1 MTESVARVK
10 ILAQIEGLE
19 GFDKLKGAFK
29 GLQTAIGPAD
39 SELEK
44 ARKSIIE
51 FGKAGKASE
60 QVIQGQI
67 SALKA
72 LQGQAA
78 IGGAV
83 YRQLAKDVKAL
94 GNAYQEAATGA
105 KKLTDATLSTQFV
118 GAKAA
123 TFDPQIAAL
132 RRGLNELSVYEKAY
146 TSKLTEIQ
154 RRQQPFNAAV
164 GRQGVIAAFEAYAQ
178 GPLGPGSSGS
188 KTVAP
193 KLPELPDTTAALN
206 QRLSELSDRLRNVT
220 RGGQAYADTVREI
233 NAVQKQLNETVR
245 SPQAQ
250 AAYERL
256 LQSRQANAGSGF
268 RAFSGRAERVNES
281 INYNRQ
287 LFLAGQRASNSPMG
301 PDAPS
306 ELWRNIAGIGNQSAA
321 NQLQLMKRSFNEVAS
336 SIREATLKSD
346 GSVNSLQRQ
355 RASWQALQNA
365 VGANTKEFKLAA
377 RELAVLDKQL
387 ERTQPGGL
395 RGKIGYIGQ
404 GIGAAASAG
413 IFGGPEGAL
422 GGIGGG
428 AIGALLGGPAGFAAG
443 SFIGSSVGAYAGM
456 GRQALGGF
464 STYAA
469 DISKLEI
476 ALKGVTKTQDEY
488 QRALAASASV
498 TRDFNVPQ
506 LEATRGMTQLS
517 AAVIGAGGKVAD
529 AEVVFRNV
537 TAAIKASGGSAED
550 VQGALTAL
558 GQIFSKG
565 KVSAEELQ
573 GQLGERL
580 PGAVTMFAKATGRTL
595 PQLQKDLE
603 QGVVGLADLMK
614 FVTSDQGLGQF
625 EQRAKAVADSSADA
639 GARLTATW
647 NDTKRAIGEALLP
660 LGSQIQ
666 DSLAG
671 ALRDATP
678 ALVGFAK
685 GLSAAIKIL
694 VDNGPL
700 IAGVLKTLLGFGA
713 VVGVAAGVV
722 QLAGAFTAATAA
734 IASMGGAMSVASL
747 AARTLGVSIAAIPG
761 IGWIAAGVTALGL
774 LSAEL
779 YNNNN
784 AFRTWVN
791 NVASIISSDFK
802 AAWDNAALI
811 VKTSTEAIQSYWDQ
825 LVKIAS
831 KIGSAIASAFAE
843 PFGVIASVADTVFG
857 GVYRQIVQL
866 INSIPEPIRKRLYDN
881 AVGTGA
887 SIVSMGNPFIGYGAS
902 VGIRALTGGAP
913 TPGAGATGMYGR
925 YDSTGGQAGQ
935 SQTSS
940 ALTEWEKLQAKI
952 DSDKKKAA
960 EKAKS
965 DAERFAAEQQRLNE
979 SVAKAE
985 IELART
991 VFNNQMELIRKRY
1004 DYEQERIQM
1013 QRDVWAGTF
1022 EGVRSESARAANEF
1036 LNRLEQARQRVRSA
1050 TLGVVTAQQN
1060 AAFSAQ
1066 MEAVTGQ
1073 GLTSSASGG
1082 AGVSGFTAE
1091 QLRAASKE
1099 ASRFTG
1105 IANMCSESVK
1115 AFYKSLGVS
1124 LPGVTAW
1131 ADTVRNAGTVMRDW
1145 SQLKSG
1151 DIVATGRPGD
1161 TPHVG
1166 VYTGGNNV
1174 FHQSRSR
1181 GLVAGNFPDL
1191 DYFKSGGY
1199 FVRPAAGVA
1208 QRPAGVAA
1216 QARRNVA
1223 AGGRAGSAS
1232 AEVGQANAMLGLEA
1246 NQAKFLLQNEGVRYV
1261 QQRTQ
1266 GLRDEAK
1273 ALENSNELLL
1283 KRMKLEQQGLRP
1295 EVVDAQM
1302 KIAEIEQQRADK
1314 IAQINQNI
1322 AQNQY
1327 DAEAVGAFRLEI
1339 EETNA
1344 AYDRQIAAVNT
1355 LAQAQ
1360 TASGVALNAFIGQQK
1375 QALAEMANL
1384 ENFTISMAQ
1393 TIESSLS
1400 GAISSAVTNLVTG
1413 AQSIKQTL
1421 ADMFRSIGEAFIK
1434 MAADIIAKQLVI
1446 VALNSIA
1453 KVFGGAS
1460 GMGSPAGSGGGISNL
1475 NFAGIAQYGGVGFAN
1490 GGVMTTRGPLPLK
1503 RYAAGGVANSPQM
1516 AVFGER
1522 GPEAY
1527 VPLPD
1532 GRSIPVKMKQRND
1545 ALNRYRPIGA
1555 TGTMA
1560 PGSEAAAA
1568 GGAAGGAAGPIDVRY
1583 SVERINNVEYV
1594 TAEQFQQGLRQAA
1607 AQGAQR
1613 GEQRAIRSLQ
1623 QSTAVR
1629 SRVGM
1634 R

>member
-132 RRGLNELSVYEKAY
+132 RRGLNELIVYENAY

-178 GPLGPGSSGS
+178 GPLGPGSSSS

-256 LQSRQANAGSGF
+256 LQSRRANAGSGF

-413 IFGGPEGAL
+413 IFGGPEGAI

-428 AIGALLGGPAGFAAG
+428 AIGAILGGAPGFAAG
-443 SFIGSSVGAYAGM
+443 SFIGSSLGAYAGM
-456 GRQALGGF
+456 GRQALGGMA
-464 STYAA
+464 TYAA
-469 DISKLEI
+469 DIQKLEI

-498 TRDFNVPQ
+498 SRDFNVPQ
-506 LEATRGMTQLS
+506 LEATQNMTRLS

-529 AEVVFRNV
+529 SEVVFRNV
-537 TAAIKASGGSAED
+537 TAAIKATGGGVEQ
-550 VQGALTAL
+550 VNGAMTAFT
-558 GQIFSKG
+558 QIFSKG
-565 KVSAEELQ
+565 KLSAEEINQ
-573 GQLGERL
+573 IAERL
-580 PGAVTMFAKATGRTL
+580 PGAFTMIAKAAGKTGPEL
-595 PQLQKDLE
+595 SKALE
-603 QGVVGLADLMK
+603 QGTVGLDTVMK
-614 FVTSDQGLGQF
+614 FVVELGN
-625 EQRAKAVADSSADA
+625 RYGDSAMKVAKSSADA
-639 GARLTATW
+639 GARLTNTW
-647 NDTKRAIGEALLP
+647 NDTRRAIGEALLP

-666 DSLAG
+666 DSLAQ

-678 ALVGFAK
+678 ALVGFAQ
-685 GLSAAIKIL
+685 GLSAAIKVL

-700 IAGVLKTLLGFGA
+700 IGNVLKTLLGFGA
-713 VVGVAAGVV
+713 IAGVAVGVTQLGAALRAAAAFV
-722 QLAGAFTAATAA
+722 AGFGGAATVATFAVESLGIA
-734 IASMGGAMSVASL
+734 IAAV
-747 AARTLGVSIAAIPG
+747 PG

-774 LSAEL
+774 LTKAL
-779 YNNNN
+779 YDNND

-791 NVASIISSDFK
+791 NVGSIISSDFK
-802 AAWDNAALI
+802 NAWDNAVAI
-811 VKTSTEAIQSYWDQ
+811 VSTSIDKIKSDWNS
-825 LVKIAS
+825 LVGIAS
-831 KIGSAIASAFAE
+831 KIGTAIGNAFAA
-843 PFGVIASVADTVFG
+843 PFGIIASVADTVFG

-935 SQTSS
+935 TQTSS

-960 EKAKS
+960 DKARA
-965 DAERFAAEQQRLNE
+965 DAERLAAEQQRWDE
-979 SVAKAE
+979 AVAKAN

-991 VFNNQMELIRKRY
+991 VFNNQIELIRKRW
-1004 DYEQERIQM
+1004 DYEEERTRQ
-1013 QRDVWAGTF
+1013 QADLWAGTF
-1022 EGVRSESARAANEF
+1022 EGVRGESARAAVD
-1036 LNRLEQARQRVRSA
+1036 LATKLDAIRRRLREA
-1050 TLGVVTAQQN
+1050 TLGVVTAERN
-1060 AAFSAQ
+1060 AGFAQQ
-1066 MEAVTGQ
+1066 MEAVTSQGLGGQ
-1073 GLTSSASGG
+1073 GVPVSSTGIVARTGNTGDSTGAHLDLRWGDGRPITKADADKYFLVNGRAPSSFGVTSPYGPRSLFGRTFHRGIDFGTPAGSGLSLKNGATFSRNLGNTG
-1082 AGVSGFTAE
+1082 AGGYAIEVMTPEGPM
-1091 QLRAASKE
+1091 RALHLMAGSAMKG
-1099 ASRFTG
+1099 TG
-1105 IANMCSESVK
+1105 IA
-1115 AFYKSLGVS
+1115 AQQRR
-1124 LPGVTAW
+1124 
-1131 ADTVRNAGTVMRDW
+1131 DVRAEGRVG
-1145 SQLKSG
+1145 S
-1151 DIVATGRPGD
+1151 TG
-1161 TPHVG
+1161 
-1166 VYTGGNNV
+1166 
-1174 FHQSRSR
+1174 
-1181 GLVAGNFPDL
+1181 
-1191 DYFKSGGY
+1191 
-1199 FVRPAAGVA
+1199 
-1208 QRPAGVAA
+1208 
-1216 QARRNVA
+1216 
-1223 AGGRAGSAS
+1223 
-1232 AEVGQANAMLGLEA
+1232 AEVT
-1246 NQAKFLLQNEGVRYV
+1246 QAKALLDLEIKRAEEEKKNAIAGYV
-1261 QQRTQ
+1261 QDRTKA
-1266 GLRDEAK
+1266 LRDEAK
-1273 ALENSNELLL
+1273 AMENSNELAL
-1283 KRMKLEQQGLRP
+1283 KRMKLEQSGMRP
-1295 EVVDAQM
+1295 EL
-1302 KIAEIEQQRADK
+1302 IEAAMK
-1314 IAQINQNI
+1314 IAQIDQVRAEKTAQI
-1322 AQNQY
+1322 AANTEKFPEN
-1327 DAEAVGAFRLEI
+1327 AEANRLEL
-1339 EETNA
+1339 EEVNA
-1344 AYDRQIAAVNT
+1344 QYDRQIAAVNA

-1360 TASGVALNAFIGQQK
+1360 TAQGVALANYIGQLK
-1375 QALAEMANL
+1375 QQLDQLTNI
-1384 ENFTISMAQ
+1384 ENVLISVGQVVETEISTAM
-1393 TIESSLS
+1393 
-1400 GAISSAVTNLVTG
+1400 SSAVTAVVTG
-1413 AQSIKQTL
+1413 SGSIKQAL
-1421 ADMFRSIGEAFIK
+1421 SQMFASIGQAFVK
-1434 MAADIIAKQLVI
+1434 MATDIIAKQLVI
-1446 VALNSIA
+1446 IALNSIA
-1453 KVFGGAS
+1453 KIFGA
-1460 GMGSPAGSGGGISNL
+1460 AGSGFSFSGAGPVSGASVFGSGQAGFNPAAFTGGFS
-1475 NFAGIAQYGGVGFAN
+1475 FAK
-1490 GGVMTTRGPLPLK
+1490 GGVMTSRGPIPMK
-1503 RYAAGGVANSPQM
+1503 RYASGGIANSPQM
-1516 AVFGER
+1516 ALFGE
-1522 GPEAY
+1522 GSKPEAY

-1532 GRSIPVKMKQRND
+1532 GRSIPVSLKGQDKMNEIMGRSPAQQQ
-1545 ALNRYRPIGA
+1545 APTLNMTFQTTNIG
-1555 TGTMA
+1555 G
-1560 PGSEAAAA
+1560 
-1568 GGAAGGAAGPIDVRY
+1568 
-1583 SVERINNVEYV
+1583 VEYV
-1594 TAEQFQQGLRQAA
+1594 SRDQLESAMAETRRAA
-1607 AQGAQR
+1607 SRDGAKR
-1613 GEQRAIRSLQ
+1613 GMSMTLDRLQ
-1623 QSTAVR
+1623 QSPSTR
-1629 SRVGM
+1629 RQVGL